1 MVLLLLAFLGGILTI
16 VSPCILPVLPFVFSR
31 ADQPF
36 RKSGLPLLAGMAVTF
51 AAFAAIATVG
61 GAWIVRAN
69 QYGRFVALVVLAIF
83 GVTLLWPALADW
95 ISRPFVRLGSRLSQP
110 GDEGS
115 QPSAFRSLLLG
126 IATGLLWAPCAGPI
140 LGLILTGA
148 ALEGASQRSAFLLL
162 AYAAGAATSLAVV
175 LLAGGKVFAAL
186 KRSLKAETWIRR
198 ALGVAVLAGVVAIAF
213 GLDRGVLTQLSLA
226 STSGLE
232 QSLIDRFHPPVQSQ
246 NVPQKN
252 PGAMMMMM
260 SSTAPGSKAGPQT
273 MPDLSGAIAWLNSPP
288 LTADQLKGHV
298 VLVDFWTYSCI
309 NCLRSIPYVRAWAE
323 RYKASGLIVIGVH
336 TPEFAFE
343 KDADNVRRAVS
354 ELKITYPVP
363 LDNDYKIW
371 KAFNNS
377 YWPADYMVDAT
388 GHIRFHHFGE
398 GKYDET
404 EQQIQTLLK
413 EHNGQ
418 LSVNG
423 LVKVAATGAEAP
435 PDSDVESPE
444 TYVGYERADSFLPA
458 GGLKQDVANAY
469 APPKHLELNQWGL
482 AGTWTDHAQVASLGS
497 ARGKIVYR
505 FHARDVHLVLGPAA
519 NGKPVRFRVKID
531 GKAPG
536 ENHGVDTDAA
546 GDGTITNQRLY
557 QLIRQ
562 KDPIEDRTFEIEFLD
577 PGAQAYAFTFG

>member
-1 MVLLLLAFLGGILTI
+1 MILLFVAFLGGILTI
-16 VSPCILPVLPFVFSR
+16 ISPCILPVLPFVFAK

-69 QYGRFVALVVLAIF
+69 QYGRVLALVVLAIF
-83 GVTLLWPALADW
+83 GLTLLWPALADRL
-95 ISRPFVRLGSRLSQP
+95 SRPFVQLGSRLSQP
-110 GDEGS
+110 SGSNS
-115 QPSAFRSLLLG
+115 QPSVLRSLLLG

-148 ALEGASQRSAFLLL
+148 ALQGASERSVFLLL

-175 LLAGGKVFAAL
+175 LLAGGRVFAAL
-186 KRSLKAETWIRR
+186 KRSLGAEVWIRSI
-198 ALGVAVLAGVVAIAF
+198 LGVAVLAGVVAIAL
-213 GLDRGVLTQLSLA
+213 GLDRGVLTQISLA
-226 STSGLE
+226 STSGVE
-232 QSLIDRFHPPVQSQ
+232 QSLIDRFHPNTQAQ
-246 NVPQKN
+246 NDPQKK
-252 PGAMMMMM
+252 PGSMMMMM
-260 SSTAPGSKAGPQT
+260 SASATGAAAGPQEL
-273 MPDLSGAIAWLNSPP
+273 PDLSGAVAWLNSPP
-288 LTADQLKGHV
+288 LNRDQLKGHV
-298 VLVDFWTYSCI
+298 VLIDFWTYSCI
-309 NCLRSIPYVRAWAE
+309 NCLRSIPYVRAWAD
-323 RYKASGLIVIGVH
+323 RYKDSGLVVIGVH

-343 KDADNVRRAVS
+343 KDLDNVKRAVG
-354 ELKITYPVP
+354 EFKITYPVA
-363 LDNDYKIW
+363 LDDDYKIW

-377 YWPADYMVDAT
+377 YWPADYLIDAT
-388 GHIRFHHFGE
+388 GKIRHHHFGE

-404 EQQIQTLLK
+404 EEQIQELLK

-423 LVKVAATGAEAP
+423 LVKVAATGAEAA

-444 TYVGYERADSFLPA
+444 TYVGYDRADSFLSP
-458 GGLKQDVANAY
+458 GGLKQDVAHVY
-469 APPKHLELNQWGL
+469 SLPKHLELNQWGL
-482 AGTWTDHAQVASLGS
+482 SGNWTDHKQVASLDS
-497 ARGKIVYR
+497 TRGKIVYR

-519 NGKPVRFRVKID
+519 NGKPVRFRVLID

-536 ENHGVDTDAA
+536 ENHGVDTDAQ
-546 GDGTITNQRLY
+546 GDGKIVDHRLY

-577 PGAQAYAFTFG
+577 PGAQAFAFTFG

>member
-1 MVLLLLAFLGGILTI
+1 
-16 VSPCILPVLPFVFSR
+16 
-31 ADQPF
+31 
-36 RKSGLPLLAGMAVTF
+36 
-51 AAFAAIATVG
+51 
-61 GAWIVRAN
+61 
-69 QYGRFVALVVLAIF
+69 
-83 GVTLLWPALADW
+83 
-95 ISRPFVRLGSRLSQP
+95 
-110 GDEGS
+110 
-115 QPSAFRSLLLG
+115 
-126 IATGLLWAPCAGPI
+126 
-140 LGLILTGA
+140 
-148 ALEGASQRSAFLLL
+148 
-162 AYAAGAATSLAVV
+162 
-175 LLAGGKVFAAL
+175 
-186 KRSLKAETWIRR
+186 
-198 ALGVAVLAGVVAIAF
+198 
-213 GLDRGVLTQLSLA
+213 
-226 STSGLE
+226 
-232 QSLIDRFHPPVQSQ
+232 
-246 NVPQKN
+246 
-252 PGAMMMMM
+252 
-260 SSTAPGSKAGPQT
+260 
-273 MPDLSGAIAWLNSPP
+273 
-288 LTADQLKGHV
+288 
-298 VLVDFWTYSCI
+298 
-309 NCLRSIPYVRAWAE
+309 
-323 RYKASGLIVIGVH
+323 
-336 TPEFAFE
+336 
-343 KDADNVRRAVS
+343 
-354 ELKITYPVP
+354 VP

-458 GGLKQDVANAY
+458 GGLKQDVANLY

-497 ARGKIVYR
+497 PRGKIVYR

-546 GDGTITNQRLY
+546 GDGTITDQRLY

-562 KDPIEDRTFEIEFLD
+562 KAPIEDHTFEIEFLD